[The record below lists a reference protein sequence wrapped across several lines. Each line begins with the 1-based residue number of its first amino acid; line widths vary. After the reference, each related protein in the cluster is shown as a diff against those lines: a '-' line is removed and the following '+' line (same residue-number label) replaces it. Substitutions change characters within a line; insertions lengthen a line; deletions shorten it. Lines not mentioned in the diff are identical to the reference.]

1 MRSMAL
7 SSPGGTGGQ
16 MEAQTQA
23 SRPRRDGLAASD
35 SFAFGVPDTGVVVDH
50 EPHLAALYTDRVAR
64 MI

>member
-1 MRSMAL
+1 MVGDNRSAATTRWR
-7 SSPGGTGGQ
+7 P
-16 MEAQTQA
+16 QTQQG
-23 SRPRRDGLAASD
+23 RPRRDGLAASD